1 MRKRKRFVITITK
14 VAITLAIATTVIAM
28 AASGSILISGGRNFE
43 EGVHQV
49 ALGLMLLAYLFLIFV
64 LMSVKKK
71 QFVPLNVVDQGA
83 FLLVSPCDIRDA
95 ILLTQSEVEGL
106 TSGLTKIPSSRKTGI
121 RIVIA
126 RQLSISESFLDVLSQ
141 FPNVTLLDMQDSKV
155 TSEFWN
161 NLEELPNIA
170 HVLATNAVPTDLLRN
185 ISISLPEVRFWL
197 DTHRRLVIGS
207 YRAMNPGG
215 AKS

>member
-14 VAITLAIATTVIAM
+14 VAIALAVATTVIAM
-28 AASGSILISGGRNFE
+28 AASGSILISGGRRFE

-71 QFVPLNVVDQGA
+71 QSVPLNVVDQGD

-95 ILLTQSEVEGL
+95 ILLTQSEVDGL
-106 TSGLTKIPSSRKTGI
+106 TTSLTKLPSSRKIGI

-126 RQLSISESFLDVLSQ
+126 RQLSISESFLDVLRQ
-141 FPNVTLLDMQDSKV
+141 FPNVTMLDMQDSKV

-161 NLEELPNIA
+161 NLEELPNIV

-197 DTHRRLVIGS
+197 DKHRQLVIGS
-207 YRAMNPGG
+207 YKAMNPSG

>member
-14 VAITLAIATTVIAM
+14 VAIALAVATTVIAM

-64 LMSVKKK
+64 LMSVKKN
-71 QFVPLNVVDQGA
+71 QFVPLNVVEQGD
-83 FLLVSPCDIRDA
+83 FLLVSPCDIRDT
-95 ILLTQSEVEGL
+95 ISLTQSEVEGL
-106 TSGLTKIPSSRKTGI
+106 TSSLIKLPSSRRTSV

-126 RQLSISESFLDVLSQ
+126 RQLSISEGFIDVLSQ
-141 FPNVTLLDMQDSKV
+141 FPNLTLLDMQNSKV

-161 NLEELPNIA
+161 NLEEVPSIA
-170 HVLATNAVPTDLLRN
+170 HVLATNAVPADLLRN
-185 ISISLPEVRFWL
+185 IAISLPEVRFWL
-197 DTHRRLVIGS
+197 DKHRQLVIGS
-207 YRAMNPGG
+207 YKAMNPNG

>member
-14 VAITLAIATTVIAM
+14 VAIAFAVATTVIAM

-64 LMSVKKK
+64 LMSVKKQ
-71 QFVPLNVVDQGA
+71 QFAPLNVVDQGD
-83 FLLVSPCDIRDA
+83 FLLVSPCNVRDA
-95 ILLTQSEVEGL
+95 VLLTQPEVEGL
-106 TSGLTKIPSSRKTGI
+106 TSSLTKLPSSRKIGI

-126 RQLSISESFLDVLSQ
+126 RRLSISESFLDVLSQ
-141 FPNVTLLDMQDSKV
+141 FPNVTMLDMQDSKV
-155 TSEFWN
+155 ASEFWN

-197 DTHRRLVIGS
+197 DKHRQLVIGS
-207 YRAMNPGG
+207 YQAMNPSG
-215 AKS
+215 AQS